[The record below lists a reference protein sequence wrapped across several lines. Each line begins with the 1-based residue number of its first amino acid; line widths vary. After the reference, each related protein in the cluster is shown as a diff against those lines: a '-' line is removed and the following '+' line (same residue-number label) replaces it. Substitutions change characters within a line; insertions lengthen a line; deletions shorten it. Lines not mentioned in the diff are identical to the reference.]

1 MTTQASQSTQNAVA
15 DTGCCPRFDP
25 TPFQDAEIIWKDKP
39 FVKERVHSVMHVPF
53 DMASKMKKVMRK
65 IDAAHAKPAQ
75 GLMLSDEL
83 SPWRSDLYID
93 VTGPVPGA
101 EIVALTGTF
110 LTHVYEGPFRD
121 APR

>member
-1 MTTQASQSTQNAVA
+1 MTAAGDSLMTMQASPETRNAVA

-25 TPFQDAEIIWKDKP
+25 TPFQDAEITWTDKP

-53 DMASKMKKVMRK
+53 DMAPKMKRVMRK

-83 SPWRSDLYID
+83 SAWRSDLYIA
-93 VTGPVPGA
+93 VTGPVPDA
-101 EIVALTGTF
+101 ELVTLS
-110 LTHVYEGPFRD
+110 
-121 APR
+121 